1 LTKEAAR
8 LYHYWKRILGDYMKS
23 SPASSTPL
31 LFGKRMPVA
40 SVIAAKY
47 VGTETEMD
55 IKLPPKDR
63 NELSGEDRKPA

>member
-1 LTKEAAR
+1 
-8 LYHYWKRILGDYMKS
+8 MKASPS
-23 SPASSTPL
+23 SSAPLPSAPL

-40 SVIAAKY
+40 PTIAAQY

-63 NELSGEDRKPA
+63 KSA

>member
-1 LTKEAAR
+1 
-8 LYHYWKRILGDYMKS
+8 MKAL
-23 SPASSTPL
+23 PASSSPL

-40 SVIAAKY
+40 SVIAAQY

-63 NELSGEDRKPA
+63 NKLLREDLKSA

>member
-1 LTKEAAR
+1 
-8 LYHYWKRILGDYMKS
+8 MKPL
-23 SPASSTPL
+23 PASSTPL

-40 SVIAAKY
+40 PVVGAKY

-63 NELSGEDRKPA
+63 NELWCEDRKSA